1 MLTKLARDSRT
12 SCTPPSQPNVIG
24 YGSKKIQTN
33 KAKTNLMFLTLWIK
47 MTFHRQLDTVILAI
61 TIFDIQSMN
70 YWILNTPVG
79 RIV

>member
-1 MLTKLARDSRT
+1 
-12 SCTPPSQPNVIG
+12 
-24 YGSKKIQTN
+24 
-33 KAKTNLMFLTLWIK
+33 MFLTLWFK

-61 TIFDIQSMN
+61 TIFDIQSMD